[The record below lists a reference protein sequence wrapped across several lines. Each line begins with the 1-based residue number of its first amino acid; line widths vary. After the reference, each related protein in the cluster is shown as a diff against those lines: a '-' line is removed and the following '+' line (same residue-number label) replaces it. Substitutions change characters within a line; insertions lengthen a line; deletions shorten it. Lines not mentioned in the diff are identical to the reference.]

1 MSTHSHN
8 SLSLVLSALTNP
20 TGKKPPK
27 ATTKHRVG
35 ATQLIAALVL
45 TPVALSVSQLVHAQ
59 TLATVTITASA
70 DDGYS
75 PSSSS
80 TATKGNAP
88 LRDIPQTVNVVPGQL
103 LKDQAAR
110 SMQDALRNVP
120 GVAFSSGDGQRD
132 QVMIRSFTAI
142 SDQFIDGVRDDALYF
157 RDLSNVERV
166 EVLKGPS
173 AVLYGR
179 GSSGGLINRITKKP
193 KIGDT
198 SGEVALS
205 VGSFDLKRIEGD
217 FNIATGES
225 AAFRVS
231 LAKED
236 SGSYRDQQFLD
247 RYSIAPSLAF
257 KLTSHTD
264 LLLQYTKARDQRLTD
279 FGIPALNGR
288 PVDVPAS
295 TYYGSG
301 TARKDDTTTSLVETF
316 TATLNH
322 RFNDSLSVRNTTR
335 YSSYELDR
343 YNTLPGGTTDP
354 VALTV
359 GRTRSFI
366 LRDELGWF
374 NQTDLIYKSAAGG
387 LQQEWLFGTELG
399 QQLRRS
405 ESVSGGTVDRVS
417 ILNPGRVPAPVI
429 PAASYLADS
438 AIPSHTQ
445 QDILGVY
452 LQDRITLAKD
462 WKALVGGRFDQFKQA
477 TSFDRKLSGL
487 ERTDTSF
494 SPRAGLVWQPADSQ
508 SYYLSYSRSFQPSA
522 EAFALAANNAANRP
536 EFTRNIEAGSKFD
549 FLDGALAVTAAVFNL
564 ERSGIKNTDPANP
577 AQQINIGTQR
587 TNGLELTANGRLP
600 GKWDVSAGY
609 AFLDGQMTQSVANVT
624 SSQLPVVSVPS
635 LGKVPS
641 LTPRHSAFVWGM
653 KDLGNGF
660 SLGGGLNYM
669 GERFT
674 SLTNLVTLPSY
685 LTADL
690 AAVYKTGRYETSVN
704 VKNVTDQKYI
714 VSSHGSNDNLI
725 VPGAPRE
732 LQVTLRMKF

>member
-1 MSTHSHN
+1 MNQHKFC
-8 SLSLVLSALTNP
+8 
-20 TGKKPPK
+20 KKKRPQ
-27 ATTKHRVG
+27 ASVNTKVT
-35 ATQLIAALVL
+35 ATQLIAILAL
-45 TPVALSVSQLVHAQ
+45 TPVALGVTQAVRAH
-59 TLATVTITASA
+59 TLPTVTIKAGA

-75 PSSSS
+75 PSTSS

-88 LRDIPQTVNVVPGQL
+88 LRDIPQSVNVVPGQL
-103 LKDQAAR
+103 LKDQAAH

-132 QVMIRSFTAI
+132 QVIIRGFTAI

-157 RDLSNVERV
+157 RDLSNIERV

-179 GSSGGLINRITKKP
+179 GSSGGLINRVTKKP
-193 KIGDT
+193 RFGET
-198 SGEVALS
+198 SGEAALS
-205 VGSFDLKRIEGD
+205 VGSFNLKRVEGD
-217 FNIATGES
+217 FNITTGES
-225 AAFRVS
+225 SAFRLS
-231 LAKED
+231 LARED

-247 RYSIAPSLAF
+247 RYSIAPSLAL
-257 KLTSHTD
+257 KLAGETD

-288 PVDVPAS
+288 PVDVPVG

-322 RFNDSLSVRNTTR
+322 RFNDALSVRNTTR

-343 YNTLPGGTTDP
+343 YNILPSGTTDP

-374 NQTDLIYKSAAGG
+374 NQTDFTYKSTAGG
-387 LQQEWLFGTELG
+387 FQQDWLFGLELG
-399 QQLRRS
+399 QQTRRS
-405 ESVSGGTVDRVS
+405 ESVSASTVDRVS
-417 ILNPGRVPAPVI
+417 ILAPGRVPVPTI

-462 WKALVGGRFDQFKQA
+462 WKALIGARFDEFKQA
-477 TSFDRKLSGL
+477 TTFDRKLSGL
-487 ERTDTSF
+487 ARTDTSF
-494 SPRAGLVWQPADSQ
+494 SPRTGLVWQPAESQ

-522 EAFALAANNAANRP
+522 EAFALAANNAANAP
-536 EFTRNIEAGSKFD
+536 EFTRNIEAGGKLD

-564 ERSGIKNTDPANP
+564 ERSDIKNTDPANP
-577 AQQINIGTQR
+577 AQQINVGTQR
-587 TNGLELTANGRLP
+587 TNGLELTANGRMP
-600 GKWDVSAGY
+600 GHWDVSAGY
-609 AFLDGQMTQSVANVT
+609 AFLDGQMTQSVARIT
-624 SSQLPVVSVPS
+624 SSQLPLVSVPS
-635 LGKVPS
+635 LGKVPA
-641 LTPRHSAFVWGM
+641 LTPRHSAFAWGM
-653 KDLGNGF
+653 KNLGNGF
-660 SLGGGLNYM
+660 SLGGGLNYV

-685 LTADL
+685 LTTDL
-690 AAVYKTGRYETSVN
+690 AAIYKTGRYETSVN
-704 VKNVTDQKYI
+704 IKNVADQKYT

-732 LQVTLRMKF
+732 VQVTLRMKF